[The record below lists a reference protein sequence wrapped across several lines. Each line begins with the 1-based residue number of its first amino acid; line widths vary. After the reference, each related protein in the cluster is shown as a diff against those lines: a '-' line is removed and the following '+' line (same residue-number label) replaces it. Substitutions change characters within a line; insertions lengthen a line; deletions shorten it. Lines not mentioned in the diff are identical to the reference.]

1 VRMHPIRLAV
11 LFGAV
16 LLGVGLAVLFGAT
29 SGATQVSSSKIAARV
44 GPLEVINAF
53 LPNPASPSVAA
64 IYLTVKNT
72 GSRPDELVSASSP
85 ISAHSMLMKEN
96 AHGSTMG
103 MLAELRIPAHG
114 QASLKPGRD
123 HLMLE
128 QPKMKFKVG
137 RTVLVTLRFE
147 RAGSV
152 TLKVPVVPL
161 SRIIGN

>member
-1 VRMHPIRLAV
+1 VRVRPTRLGV
-11 LFGAV
+11 MFGAV
-16 LLGVGLAVLFGAT
+16 LLGSALALPFGTT
-29 SGATQVSSSKIAARV
+29 SGAAPSASSKVVARV
-44 GPLEVINAF
+44 GDLEVIDPF

-72 GSRPDELVSASSP
+72 GSHPDALISASSP
-85 ISAHSMLMKEN
+85 ISSDSMLMREN
-96 AHGSTMG
+96 AHGSSMG
-103 MLAELRIPAHG
+103 LLAELRIPAHG

-128 QPKMKFKVG
+128 QPKVTFKVG

-147 RAGSV
+147 RSGSV

-161 SRIIGN
+161 SRIIDN

>member
-1 VRMHPIRLAV
+1 V
-11 LFGAV
+11 LFGAI
-16 LLGVGLAVLFGAT
+16 LSSFALAVPFGAT
-29 SGATQVSSSKIAARV
+29 SGATQSASSKITARV
-44 GPLEVINAF
+44 GPLEVIDPF
-53 LPNPASPSVAA
+53 LPDPASPTVAA

-72 GSRPDELVSASSP
+72 GSRPDELISASSP
-85 ISAHSMLMKEN
+85 ISADSMLMKEN

>member
-1 VRMHPIRLAV
+1 VRVRPRR
-11 LFGAV
+11 
-16 LLGVGLAVLFGAT
+16 LGVMCGAILSGVALVIPLEVT
-29 SGATQVSSSKIAARV
+29 SGAAPSTSSNVAARV
-44 GPLEVINAF
+44 GHLEVIDPF
-53 LPNPASPSVAA
+53 LPDPASPSVAA

-72 GSRPDELVSASSP
+72 GSKPDALISASSP
-85 ISAHSMLMKEN
+85 VSPQSMLMKES

-114 QASLKPGRD
+114 EASLKPGRD

-128 QPKMKFKVG
+128 QPKTTFKVG
-137 RTVLVTLRFE
+137 RTVPVTLRFA

-161 SRIIGN
+161 SRIIDN